1 MQFFD
6 LTCLSSI
13 GITSKRIEL
22 QGSAWTQKT
31 RLFKLYPNLTSLV
44 LDFTNVCS
52 FLLEKHK
59 FVFFFDRSC
68 REGKRE
74 PAIDDSRFE
83 FLIMVF
89 SWIEFKS
96 YLKRMRFWKES
107 RDADQK
113 CYKTAIKHKNLPFCI
128 HERHMSLLTTQSR
141 RAWNLR
147 GQQGSKFNYLQDRK
161 KYCSYVL

>member
-1 MQFFD
+1 MQIFV

-13 GITSKRIEL
+13 RITSKRIEL

-89 SWIEFKS
+89 PWIEFKS

-113 CYKTAIKHKNLPFCI
+113 CYKNCYQKQKFAILHSWK
-128 HERHMSLLTTQSR
+128 T
-141 RAWNLR
+141 
-147 GQQGSKFNYLQDRK
+147 
-161 KYCSYVL
+161 YVLTYDAVSASMEFEVSVGV